1 MSAAEKVI
9 LTNMCMIYDGNG
21 NVVVQDRKNPNWP
34 GIVFPGGH
42 VDYGE
47 AFTDSVIREVYEE
60 TGLVI
65 SQVKMCGIKSWMRDD
80 GSRYV
85 VILYKTNCFKGELKS
100 SDEGEVWWTP
110 INDLS
115 NMNLPRSMHNMLR
128 VFMEDDVVEQ
138 YLYKENGEWI
148 DVLK

>member
-21 NVVVQDRKNPNWP
+21 NVVVQDRKNPDWP
-34 GIVFPGGH
+34 GIEFPGGH

-47 AFTDSVIREVYEE
+47 AFSDSVIREVYEE

-65 SQVKMCGIKSWMRDD
+65 SRVKMCGIKSWMRDD

-85 VILYKTNCFKGELKS
+85 VLLYKTNSFKGELKS
-100 SDEGEVWWTP
+100 SYEGEVWWAP
-110 INDLS
+110 IKDLPK
-115 NMNLPRSMHNMLR
+115 MNLPRSMHNMLR

>member
-1 MSAAEKVI
+1 MSAVEKVI

-65 SQVKMCGIKSWMRDD
+65 SQVKLCGIKSWMRDD